1 MQNNNTFRLLT
12 IVNTV
17 LIVALLILVSYFT
30 YKLVIY
36 PNKLLKSSRK
46 QNAVSKIESRDNAR
60 KATVKALINSI
71 NIYKVENGK
80 CPLSLEDMATAE
92 KTKTYS
98 DPLTKKPYLYSTEN
112 AKCIVSATLELSNDK
127 DLANDYNP
135 TNSPVYEL
143 AI

>member
-17 LIVALLILVSYFT
+17 LIVAPLILVSYFT

-80 CPLSLEDMATAE
+80 CPLSLEDLATAE

-98 DPLTKKPYLYSTEN
+98 GPLTKKPYLYSTEN